1 MANPKTPIT
10 ELDFDSVKDQ
20 LRTYLQTQTQFKDY
34 NFEGSNMSVLLDV
47 LAFNSYQNNFY
58 TNMALNEMFLDS
70 AVLKNSIVSHAKEL
84 NYIPRSR
91 KSAKATI
98 QVQIVAPDIT
108 DSTITIPR
116 YSEFGV
122 TYQGESYSFVTDEVY
137 TARRVVGTNPND
149 GTTYPPGTFV
159 ADSIDVYEGEMLQS
173 FQREGFI
180 VDADGV
186 LRVYLTNNEVDTDSI
201 VVFVDA
207 EATDDANVFTRAN
220 TIYGVRPTD
229 KVFYLEPYLDD
240 RYSIY
245 FGKKQCGLQPEEFE
259 DVRVRYRICSG
270 AEPNGAG
277 STADFSA
284 SFVEGGTIT
293 CRTISAAAGGAE
305 RESMESIRYFAPK
318 ALQVQERAV
327 TTKDYEVLLQQAF
340 PEISAVSA
348 YGGEQ
353 LDPPQYGRVAISVY
367 LNDDTQIISSTLS
380 NSYIAYLRER
390 APLGIEPIFKQTEF
404 VYADMTVIVNY
415 SRKNTEKNAD
425 QLETLVRAEIQK
437 YSDDNLEGFDKT
449 LRSSK
454 LSSAIDNLDTGILS
468 SEISIAPIIDYSPP
482 VNFATNPTFRFET
495 KLVKPYPYKAA
506 NGFTSYKPA
515 IKSSPFDIDG
525 TCVFFQ
531 DDGNGNIMIITD
543 EVTNPQILNPTA
555 GTVDY
560 EKGEVKLTNFKV
572 ESYTGSAIKVMAKT
586 IDNDVKAPQGRV
598 FILRDTDVKVV
609 MDLEEF
615 QTPVATQSAT
625 NPPNTTTN
633 TSSGG
638 SGSSY

>member
-10 ELDFDSVKDQ
+10 ELDFDSVKSQ
-20 LRTYLQTQTQFKDY
+20 LRTYLETQTQFKDY

-91 KSAKATI
+91 KSAKATLF
-98 QVQIVAPDIT
+98 VLIVDPNT
-108 DSTITIPR
+108 EGSTITIPK
-116 YSEFGV
+116 YSQFRV
-122 TYQGESYSFVTDEVY
+122 SHQGESFSFVTDQVY
-137 TARRVVGTNPND
+137 TARRVSTDTVNPNT
-149 GTTYPPGTFV
+149 GASYEANSFV
-159 ADSIDVYEGEMLQS
+159 AESVDVYEGEMLSS

-186 LRVYLTNNEVDTDSI
+186 LRVFLTNNEVDTDSI

-207 EATDDANVFTRAN
+207 EATDDANVFQRAN
-220 TIYGVRPTD
+220 TIYGVRPLD

-240 RYSIY
+240 KYSIY
-245 FGKKQCGLQPEEFE
+245 FGKNKFGLQPEEFE

-270 AEPNGAG
+270 TEPNGAG
-277 STADFSA
+277 KDSAFSA
-284 SFVEGGTIT
+284 SFVEGAEISSIT
-293 CRTISAAAGGAE
+293 LSPAAGGQE

-353 LDPPQYGRVAISVY
+353 LDPPQFGRVAISVY

-380 NSYIAYLRER
+380 NSYLAYLKER

-404 VYADMTVIVNY
+404 VYADTTVVVNY
-415 SRKNTEKNAD
+415 SQKNTEKSAAE
-425 QLETLVRAEIQK
+425 LESLVRTSIQK

-454 LSSAIDNLDTGILS
+454 LAAKIDDLDVGILS
-468 SEISIAPIIDYSPP
+468 SEISICPIIEYSPP
-482 VNFATNPTFRFET
+482 LNFNTNPTFRFET
-495 KLVKPYPYKAA
+495 NLIRPYAYQAA
-506 NGFTSYKPA
+506 NGFTTFKPA
-515 IKSSPFDIDG
+515 IKSSPFDIAG

-531 DDGNGNIMIITD
+531 DDGMGNIMIITD
-543 EVTNPQILNPTA
+543 EATNPQVINPTA

-560 EKGEVKLTNFKV
+560 TKGEVKLTNFKV
-572 ESYTGSAIKVMAKT
+572 EKYTGSAIKVSAKT
-586 IDNDVKAPQGRV
+586 VDNDIAAPKGRV

-615 QTPVATQSAT
+615 QTPKATQSA
-625 NPPNTTTN
+625 
-633 TSSGG
+633 
-638 SGSSY
+638 SSY

>member
-10 ELDFDSVKDQ
+10 ELDFEATKSQ
-20 LRTYLQTQTQFKDY
+20 LRNYLQTQTQFKDY

-91 KSAKATI
+91 KSAKATLF
-98 QVQIVAPDIT
+98 VLIVNPEAEG
-108 DSTITIPR
+108 STITIPK
-116 YSEFGV
+116 YSNFKV
-122 TYQGESYSFVTDEVY
+122 SHQGESFNFVTNQVY
-137 TARRVVGTNPND
+137 TARKVV
-149 GTTYPPGTFV
+149 PGAINSLTGEAYTAGSFV
-159 ADSIDVYEGEMLQS
+159 ADSVDVFEGEMLSS

-186 LRVYLTNNEVDTDSI
+186 LRVFLTNNEVDTDSI

-207 EATDDANVFTRAN
+207 EATDDANVFQRAN
-220 TIYGVRPTD
+220 TIYGVKPTD
-229 KVFYLEPYLDD
+229 KVFYLEPYLDEK
-240 RYSIY
+240 YSIY
-245 FGKKQCGLQPEEFE
+245 FGKNQFGLQPEEFE

-270 AEPNGAG
+270 EEPNGAG
-277 STADFSA
+277 KDSAFSA
-284 SFVEGGTIT
+284 SFIEGAEISP
-293 CRTISAAAGGAE
+293 IVLSAASGGAE
-305 RESMESIRYFAPK
+305 RESMESIRYLAPK

-353 LDPPQYGRVAISVY
+353 LDPPQFGRVAISVY

-380 NSYIAYLRER
+380 NSYLTYLKER

-404 VYADMTVIVNY
+404 VYADTTIIVNY
-415 SRKNTEKNAD
+415 SKKNTEKSAAEI
-425 QLETLVRAEIQK
+425 ETLVRNAVQK
-437 YSDDNLEGFDKT
+437 YSDENLEGFDKT

-454 LSSAIDNLDTGILS
+454 LSGKIDDLDVGILS
-468 SEISIAPIIDYSPP
+468 TEISICPIIEYSPP
-482 VNFATNPTFRFET
+482 LNFNTNPTFRFEAN
-495 KLVKPYPYKAA
+495 LVRPYPF
-506 NGFTSYKPA
+506 NPSRGFSTFKPA
-515 IKSSPFDIDG
+515 IKSSPFDIGG

-531 DDGNGNIMIITD
+531 DDGLGNIMIITD
-543 EVTNPQILNPTA
+543 EATNPQIINPTA

-560 EKGEVKLTNFKV
+560 DKGEVKLTNFKV
-572 ESYTGSAIKVMAKT
+572 ETFTGSAIKVSAKT
-586 IDNDVKAPQGRV
+586 VDNDVAAPKGRV
-598 FILRDTDVKVV
+598 FILRDTDVKVT

-615 QTPVATQSAT
+615 QTPKATQSS
-625 NPPNTTTN
+625 
-633 TSSGG
+633 TSS
-638 SGSSY
+638 Y